1 MTQYILIVDDDA
13 TSCRTVEALLAPYG
27 MALSSTDSAKAA
39 LLHLSSHPVDLII
52 CDVMMPET
60 DGFKFCQKVKEHGE
74 WRFIPVILLTALDDE
89 SDLVHGLEAGADEFL
104 TKPVSKFALRARV
117 RVLLRVRERYR
128 ELIDR
133 SRPPS
138 IEALVRRRVDE
149 LATEMQLS
157 AREREVLDL
166 LLLGRNT
173 DEIGLALQIAARTAK
188 FHQAN
193 VLKKLGIDSR
203 TELLRLFL

>member
-1 MTQYILIVDDDA
+1 MQHLLIVDDDD
-13 TSCRTVEALLAPYG
+13 SSRETVDALLSPYG
-27 MALSSTDSAKAA
+27 MALYSADSAKSAV
-39 LLHLSSHPVDLII
+39 LHLRSHPVDLII

-60 DGFKFCQKVKEHGE
+60 NGFKFCLQLKEHEE

-89 SDLVHGLEAGADEFL
+89 SDIIHGLEAGADEFL
-104 TKPVSKFALRARV
+104 TKPVNKFALRARV

-133 SRPPS
+133 NRPQRV
-138 IEALVRRRVDE
+138 EDLVRRRIDE
-149 LATEMQLS
+149 LAAEMQLS

-166 LLLGRNT
+166 LLLGRSM
-173 DEIGLALQIAARTAK
+173 DEIGVVLQITARTAK

-193 VLKKLGIDSR
+193 VLQKLGVESR
-203 TELLRLFL
+203 NELMRIFL

>member
-1 MTQYILIVDDDA
+1 V
-13 TSCRTVEALLAPYG
+13 
-27 MALSSTDSAKAA
+27 DSAKAA
-39 LLHLSSHPVDLII
+39 LAHLSTHPVDLVI
-52 CDVMMPET
+52 CDVMMPEI
-60 DGFKFCQKVKEHGE
+60 DGFQFCQQVKEHAE

-89 SDLVHGLEAGADEFL
+89 SDMVKGFEAGADEFL
-104 TKPVSKFALRARV
+104 TKPVNKFALRARV

-133 SRPPS
+133 NRPPT
-138 IEALVRRRVDE
+138 IEELVRRRIDG

-173 DEIGLALQIAARTAK
+173 DEIGIALQIAARTAK

-193 VLKKLGIDSR
+193 VLQKLGVDSR
-203 TELLRLFL
+203 HELLRIFL